1 MLDLEVM
8 GRKSKSVVLGLG
20 QKLVVLEVLAYK
32 NSNVGSKIEVK
43 VFLLKKEVAYKC
55 LDRSARIDGGRQNMP
70 RAGPGLCRRRAHTE
84 QNRGLGIPAP
94 GVGLLEAES
103 ELFRPG

>member
-1 MLDLEVM
+1 MESTVSPAYWVSLSLVIFLLCSWVFSLGSALEMLDLEVM
-8 GRKSKSVVLGLG
+8 GRKSKSAVLGLG

-55 LDRSARIDGGRQNMP
+55 L
-70 RAGPGLCRRRAHTE
+70 
-84 QNRGLGIPAP
+84 
-94 GVGLLEAES
+94 
-103 ELFRPG
+103 

>member
-1 MLDLEVM
+1 MSTQKQMDSTVSPACWVSLSLVIFLLCSWVFSLGSALEMLDLEVM

-55 LDRSARIDGGRQNMP
+55 L
-70 RAGPGLCRRRAHTE
+70 
-84 QNRGLGIPAP
+84 
-94 GVGLLEAES
+94 
-103 ELFRPG
+103 